1 MQYDKYLFISM
12 ILKNTHKN
20 KKVIYL
26 LIIFIFIMHL
36 NGSFYNLYV
45 LSKFNITER
54 LIKSYGNCDKAG
66 YGFINNIYK
75 SFNINENVL
84 ILNDNPNFSFNN
96 SIWFKYNPN
105 FKTNKKKIILINNK
119 SSLDFIDKDK
129 VNLIFKKEKYGTY
142 RILKNISNCFYM
154 EKYD

>member
-20 KKVIYL
+20 KKAIYL
-26 LIIFIFIMHL
+26 IIIFIFIMHL

-54 LIKSYGNCDKAG
+54 LIKSYGNCGQAS
-66 YGFINNIYK
+66 YGFINHVYNN
-75 SFNINENVL
+75 FNINENIL

-96 SIWFKYNPN
+96 SIWFKYKPN
-105 FKTNKKKIILINNK
+105 VKINKKKIILINNK
-119 SSLDFIDKDK
+119 KSLDFISKNK
-129 VNLIFKKEKYGTY
+129 VKLIFNEKDYGIY
-142 RILKNISNCFYM
+142 NILKNIDNCFYL

>member
-12 ILKNTHKN
+12 TLKNTFKN
-20 KKVIYL
+20 KKAIYL

-54 LIKSYGNCDKAG
+54 LIKSYGNCGQAS
-66 YGFINNIYK
+66 YGFINKIYK

-84 ILNDNPNFSFNN
+84 ILNDNPNFTFND
-96 SIWFKYNPN
+96 SIWFKYKPN
-105 FKTNKKKIILINNK
+105 VKTNKKKIILINNK
-119 SSLDFIDKDK
+119 NSLDFIDKDK
-129 VNLIFKKEKYGTY
+129 VNLTFKKKQYGTY
-142 RILKNISNCFYM
+142 LILKKVSNCFYL

>member
-12 ILKNTHKN
+12 ILKNTYKN
-20 KKVIYL
+20 KKAIYL
-26 LIIFIFIMHL
+26 TIIFIFIMHL

-54 LIKSYGNCDKAG
+54 LIKSYGNCGQAS

-75 SFNINENVL
+75 SFNIKENIM
-84 ILNDNPNFSFNN
+84 ILNDNPNFTFND

-105 FKTNKKKIILINNK
+105 FETNKKKIILINNK
-119 SSLDFIDKDK
+119 NSLNFIDKDRA
-129 VNLIFKKEKYGTY
+129 NLIFKKKQYGTY
-142 RILKNISNCFYM
+142 LVVKNISNCFYL
-154 EKYD
+154 EKHD